1 MVKNP
6 FLLKNIAL
14 VVVDELQEIGDPD
27 RGPGLVIT
35 PTKIVSSP
43 HRPQVIGLS
52 AVLGNTDA
60 LARWLGADLLSFD
73 KRPVELHEGV
83 LSKGIFHYRTH
94 NTLEKNSEPLA
105 EIDFEDLTEVLLA
118 NVAHL
123 VGKGDQVLVFLP
135 SKLDTILFAGLL
147 AERVDL
153 ASSAGALDELALLEE
168 TSLKEKLVS
177 CLGKAVAFHHADLS
191 TQLVSRLR
199 NELRSLTLKK
209 DGRIIENNG
218 SGCYRLS
225 IPPRNV
231 TIDTESLMM
240 HWNAV
245 IKDMAASMSE

>member
-27 RGPGLVIT
+27 RGPGLEIT
-35 PTKIVSSP
+35 LTKIVSSP

-83 LSKGIFHYRTH
+83 LYKGVFHYRTH

-105 EIDFEDLTEVLLA
+105 EIDFEDPTEVLLA

-123 VGKGDQVLVFLP
+123 AGKGDQVLVFLP
-135 SKLDTILFAGLL
+135 SKLDTMFSPAFSQKGSTSPVPRAPLTSSLSWRKRPSRKNSHPAWGNRSPSIMQTCRGMNA
-147 AERVDL
+147 
-153 ASSAGALDELALLEE
+153 ASSRN
-168 TSLKEKLVS
+168 TPEK
-177 CLGKAVAFHHADLS
+177 GKSKSSSARRPWPWA
-191 TQLVSRLR
+191 
-199 NELRSLTLKK
+199 
-209 DGRIIENNG
+209 
-218 SGCYRLS
+218 S
-225 IPPRNV
+225 IFPPRRSSCTRRNGRP
-231 TIDTESLMM
+231 T
-240 HWNAV
+240 
-245 IKDMAASMSE
+245 AATT